1 MGYIMKKNFLSNPR
15 VQNTLGA
22 FIDYPSLL
30 LTPRSVV
37 GVPNGPLKVKFFKVE
52 RSICSVFKF

>member
-1 MGYIMKKNFLSNPR
+1 MGYIMKKNSLSNPR

-37 GVPNGPLKVKFFKVE
+37 GVPNGPLLE
-52 RSICSVFKF
+52 SITLQLYSVALK